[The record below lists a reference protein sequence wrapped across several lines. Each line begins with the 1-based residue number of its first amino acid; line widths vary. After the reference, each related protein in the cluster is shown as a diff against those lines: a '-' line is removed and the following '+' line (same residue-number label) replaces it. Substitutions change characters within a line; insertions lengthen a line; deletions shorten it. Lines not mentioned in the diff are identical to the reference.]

1 MFLTYTIEDQKMDKD
16 KPIGGNAGSIV
27 PPKKTN
33 TGAKYLAVIIAL
45 IVIAGAFGFLYAT
58 KAPSTSSSSVNESA
72 TLGNITQTLSV
83 GQYYNF
89 TIKATGTFD
98 NITVWWGDGTTTFL
112 KYDNSTS
119 VKVSHQYNSQ
129 GEYYIL
135 YQINYG
141 STTTNGLIPLSVGYP
156 SSSTNF
162 VNLSYA
168 FSQLVANSTAPVS
181 TNPALF
187 GPGASLTYQVSY
199 STPSNP
205 SFMVVNLTVNVYQ
218 GTSLISSN
226 AYPLVYSS
234 SGGGSFVLPQG
245 VIDLYLNNLATGF
258 YTIQSYVTVGSLATA
273 TVSVPVTNTTTY
285 SYNTGQKAFYNET
298 DYTLPNGSTV
308 PVFPTES
315 LQTGSK
321 LMNYMGTNL
330 TYNTAAN
337 VSYSPGVNFS
347 YNNNTFLGLSN
358 GTILKFGRN
367 TNITPETNTNV
378 SLAAN
383 NTVYELTGGKT
394 YEVSAGNETKFLNAT
409 NITVLNATM
418 IGISNST
425 YVNYAAG
432 QSFEYLNS
440 TKTTYNANASMIYNN
455 KTNYVTYENKGKV
468 KVSTTIMASTSV
480 NTGTAVVNSVAN
492 QTTVS
497 YTDIPIYSKVS
508 PYSNSASSL
517 FFDALPNAVG
527 GYTTLDPAISF
538 YTASNEILLNT
549 LLQLD
554 QYNGTSTTSFIPELA
569 QYLPTTS
576 NGGVNTNS
584 YTYWYNNSYVHQEVN
599 VSPGENFT
607 YHIRSG
613 IIDQFGNTISAY
625 DVYFEIVR
633 DMLFSVSS
641 PGTGGYLIA
650 GYFFKNYTSS
660 TFEPT
665 YQGIMPYLSYNNS
678 TDNFTIHFFRPM
690 PTTLVYQLF
699 AASGTYV
706 ESAAWL
712 TQHGSGITF
721 TPSGFQNYTAEG
733 SGTDYNTYV
742 QNHIAADGPYEISLV
757 SPAQFVILVANP
769 NFHGLPGY
777 PAAQSAKT
785 VEMQYT
791 SSDSTAWL
799 EFSSGQAQDVEGLPP
814 TYWNQT
820 LALEKSGKAI
830 ISSFPT
836 LSIYFYNFNINI
848 DTTLLHTVDKSANL
862 PANFFLNHDVRL
874 AFAYAY
880 NYSYY
885 FAEQIGNK
893 AYNATFQVPYAGMLV
908 PGLPDS
914 QNITALNNSG
924 ANVPYTDLAKAA
936 AYWNDFFNSTSTDGA
951 SAMGIKGTA
960 ADPTYNGAPL
970 DVPIFVLAEDLADE
984 AGASTWVQMLQTF
997 IPGLDGGHQDVI
1009 QTSEVNIFETYAIPQ
1024 ADPMPISWGGWAPD
1038 YPYPTDYLSAMFL
1051 PSPSSTYQNA
1061 NSWNSSFVA
1070 GKTTPI
1076 YGTAL
1081 VYSTSESMEL
1091 NNLTKAYNNGVA
1103 NETNSSRAGVWF
1115 QKANEI
1121 GVNLTMEVYLG
1132 QADQIWQQSSIVNLT
1147 GLQKYQENV
1156 MIGGGQ
1162 ELMYNYITYNN
1173 S

>member
-1 MFLTYTIEDQKMDKD
+1 MDNN
-16 KPIGGNAGSIV
+16 KPIGGGTGSRIV
-27 PPKKTN
+27 PPKQTN
-33 TGAKYLAVIIAL
+33 PRAKYYAVIVAL
-45 IVIAGAFGFLYAT
+45 VVIAGAFGFLYAT
-58 KAPSTSSSSVNESA
+58 KAPAPSSTSVNESA

-112 KYDNSTS
+112 KYDNSTT
-119 VKVSHQYNSQ
+119 VDVSHQYNSQ
-129 GEYYIL
+129 GQYFIL

-141 STTTNGLIPLSVGYP
+141 SSTSNGLIPLSVGYP
-156 SSSTNF
+156 SSSSNF

-168 FSQLVANSTAPVS
+168 FSQLVGNSTSPVS

-205 SFMVVNLTVNVYQ
+205 AMMVVNLTVNVYQ
-218 GTSLISSN
+218 GTSIISSN
-226 AYPLVYSS
+226 AYPLVYST

-245 VIDLYLNNLATGF
+245 VIDLALNNLATGY
-258 YTIQSYVTVGSLATA
+258 YTIQSFVTVGTLGTS
-273 TVSVPVTNTTTY
+273 TVSIPVTNTTMYQY
-285 SYNTGQKAFYNET
+285 STGQKVFYNESG
-298 DYTLPNGSTV
+298 YTLPNGSV
-308 PVFPTES
+308 VNVFPTES
-315 LQTGSK
+315 LLTSAK
-321 LMNYMGTNL
+321 VMNYAETNL
-330 TYNTAAN
+330 TYNTATN
-337 VSYSPGVNFS
+337 VSYSTSANFT
-347 YNNNTFLGLSN
+347 YTNNTFMGLSS
-358 GTILKFGRN
+358 GSKLVFKGPTEF
-367 TNITPETNTNV
+367 ETAQNTNV
-378 SLAAN
+378 SYSGSSVHHNLTAGKIY
-383 NTVYELTGGKT
+383 TVK
-394 YEVSAGNETKFLNAT
+394 AGNTTEFLNAT
-409 NITVLNATM
+409 NVSVLNATT
-418 IGISNST
+418 IGISGNS

-432 QSFEYLNS
+432 QSIEYMNS
-440 TKTTYNANASMIYNN
+440 TETTYNANATMVYNN
-455 KTNYVTYENKGKV
+455 KTNYVTYESSGNVGV
-468 KVSTTIMASTSV
+468 SSTIIASTTV
-480 NTGTAVVNSVAN
+480 NTGTAVVNNVAA

-497 YTDIPIYSKVS
+497 YTDVPIYSKIS
-508 PYSNSASSL
+508 PYSNSANSL

-569 QYLPTTS
+569 AYLPTTT

-584 YTYWYNNSYVHQEVN
+584 YSYWFNNTYMSEKVN

-613 IIDQFGNTISAY
+613 LIDQFGNTISAY

-650 GYFFKNYTSS
+650 GYFFKNYSS
-660 TFEPT
+660 PGFTPT
-665 YQGIMPYLSYNNS
+665 YQGIMPYMSYNNA

-690 PTTLVYQLF
+690 PTVLVYQLF

-712 TQHGSGITF
+712 TLHGAGISF

-733 SGTDYNTYV
+733 SGNDYNTYV

-820 LALEKSGKAI
+820 LALQKEGKAI

-836 LSIYFYNFNINI
+836 LSIYFYNYNLNI
-848 DTTLLHTVDKSANL
+848 DTTLLKTIDKSSNV

-908 PGLPDS
+908 PGLPYS
-914 QNITALNNSG
+914 QNISELQKAN
-924 ANVPYTDLAKAA
+924 ANVPITNLIKAA
-936 AYWNDFFNSTSTDGA
+936 QYWNDFFNSTGTDGA
-951 SAMGIKGTA
+951 KAMGIGGTA
-960 ADPTYNGAPL
+960 SNPTYNGAPL
-970 DVPIFVLAEDLADE
+970 DVPIFVLASDLADE
-984 AGASTWVQMLQTF
+984 SGASTWVQSLQTF
-997 IPGLDGGHQDVI
+997 IPGLDNGHQDVI
-1009 QTSEVNIFETYAIPQ
+1009 QTSEVNIFLTYAIPQ
-1024 ADPMPISWGGWAPD
+1024 LDPMPISWGGWAPD

-1051 PSPSSTYQNA
+1051 PSTSSTYGNA

-1070 GKTTPI
+1070 GHTTST
-1076 YGTAL
+1076 YGTAS
-1081 VYSTSESMEL
+1081 VYSTSEAQAL
-1091 NNLTKAYNNGVA
+1091 NNLTSAYNKGVA
-1103 NETNSSRAGVWF
+1103 NETNPTNASYWF
-1115 QKANEI
+1115 QKANEL
-1121 GVNLTMEVYLG
+1121 GVNMTIEVFLG
-1132 QADQIWQQSSIVNLT
+1132 QADQIWTQSSIVNLT
-1147 GLQKYQENV
+1147 GLQNYQENV

-1162 ELMYNYITYNN
+1162 ELMYNYITYN
-1173 S
+1173 

>member
-1 MFLTYTIEDQKMDKD
+1 MDKD
-16 KPIGGNAGSIV
+16 KPIGDNAGSIV
-27 PPKKTN
+27 PPKKASP
-33 TGAKYLAVIIAL
+33 GAKYLAVIIAL

-58 KAPSTSSSSVNESA
+58 KAPSTPSTSVNESA

-98 NITVWWGDGTTTFL
+98 NITVWWGDGSTTFL

-205 SFMVVNLTVNVYQ
+205 SMMVVNLTVNVYQ

-234 SGGGSFVLPQG
+234 GGSFVLPQG
-245 VIDLYLNNLATGF
+245 VIDLYLNNLATGY
-258 YTIQSYVTVGSLATA
+258 YTIQSYVTVGTLAT
-273 TVSVPVTNTTTY
+273 TSVVVPVANTTTFSY
-285 SYNTGQKAFYNET
+285 SAGQKAFYNESG
-298 DYTLPNGSTV
+298 YTLPNGSV
-308 PVFPTES
+308 VNVFPTES
-315 LQTGSK
+315 LKNGSELTVYK
-321 LMNYMGTNL
+321 GTNL

-337 VSYSPGVNFS
+337 VTYSTDANFT
-347 YNNNTFLGLSN
+347 YTNNTYLGLSN
-358 GTILKFGRN
+358 GTILKFGHK
-367 TNITPETNTNV
+367 TSFIPETNTNV
-378 SLAAN
+378 SYGSGSGVFNLTAGDTYN
-383 NTVYELTGGKT
+383 VTSSNT
-394 YEVSAGNETKFLNAT
+394 TKFLDAT
-409 NITVLNATM
+409 NITVLNATT
-418 IGISNST
+418 IGISNNT

-432 QSFEYLNS
+432 QSLEYLNN
-440 TKTTYNANASMIYNN
+440 TETTYNSNVSMVYNN
-455 KTNYVTYENKGKV
+455 MTNYVTYLNSGKV
-468 KVSTTIMASTSV
+468 SVSTIITASTTV
-480 NTGTAVVNSVAN
+480 NTGTAVVNNVAN

-497 YTDIPIYSKVS
+497 YTDVPIYSKVA
-508 PYSNSASSL
+508 PYSNSAKSL

-569 QYLPTTS
+569 AYLPTTS
-576 NGGVNTNS
+576 NGGVNRNNYS
-584 YTYWYNNSYVHQEVN
+584 YNYSNTYVKTEVN
-599 VSPGENFT
+599 VSAGENFT

-613 IIDQFGNTISAY
+613 ITDQFGHTITAY

-633 DMLFSVSS
+633 DMLFSTSS

-650 GYFFKNYTSS
+650 GYFFKNYSS
-660 TFEPT
+660 PGFTPT
-665 YQGIMPYLSYNNS
+665 YQGIMPNLSYNNQ

-699 AASGTYV
+699 AASGTFV
-706 ESAAWL
+706 ESATWL

-721 TPSGFQNYTAEG
+721 TPSGFQSYMAEG
-733 SGTDYNTYV
+733 SGADYNTYV
-742 QNHIAADGPYEISLV
+742 QNHIDANGPYQISLV

-820 LALEKSGKAI
+820 LALEKAGKAI

-836 LSIYFYNFNINI
+836 LSIYFYNYNLNI

-914 QNITALNNSG
+914 QNISALQKAG
-924 ANVPYTDLAKAA
+924 ANVPVTDLVKAA
-936 AYWNDFFNSTSTDGA
+936 HYWNEFFTSTGTDSA
-951 SAMGIKGTA
+951 NAMGIKGTSA
-960 ADPTYNGAPL
+960 NPTYNGAPL
-970 DVPIFVLAEDLADE
+970 DVPIFVLASDLADE

-1009 QTSEVNIFETYAIPQ
+1009 QTSEVNIFLTYAIPQ

-1051 PSPSSTYQNA
+1051 PSSSSTYGNA

-1070 GKTTPI
+1070 GQTTTTYGKTVN
-1076 YGTAL
+1076 G
-1081 VYSTSESMEL
+1081 VYSTSEALAL

-1103 NETNSSRAGVWF
+1103 NETNPAMAKYWF
-1115 QKANEI
+1115 QKANEL
-1121 GVNLTMEVYLG
+1121 GVNMTIEVFLG

-1162 ELMYNYITYNN
+1162 ELMYNYITYN
-1173 S
+1173 SS